1 MQGGRRM
8 KSYFRVTNISAHPFE
23 NTYVKRVLD
32 KIKSKL
38 HYDNPD
44 RHIHICDPFSNNK
57 TIRDQGS
64 NLITNDLNPNFDS
77 TYNLEANDF
86 GELMEREG
94 KLFDLVLFDPPY
106 SLRQLKDCYE
116 GIGKELPHW
125 QSQNMWGRCKDALA
139 SCVRPGGYV
148 ISFGWSS
155 HGFGKRRGFEKQEI
169 HNLEQSGKDGRYNIQ
184 IVIEKKIDNNLFAY
198 HSTD

>member
-1 MQGGRRM
+1 MSLENVIS
-8 KSYFRVTNISAHPFE
+8 SYKI
-23 NTYVKRVLD
+23 VKL
-32 KIKSKL
+32 KKQQIKSKL

-94 KLFDLVLFDPPY
+94 KLNGMVYVDCNFY
-106 SLRQLKDCYE
+106 SR
-116 GIGKELPHW
+116 
-125 QSQNMWGRCKDALA
+125 
-139 SCVRPGGYV
+139 V
-148 ISFGWSS
+148 IFCE
-155 HGFGKRRGFEKQEI
+155 HI
-169 HNLEQSGKDGRYNIQ
+169 
-184 IVIEKKIDNNLFAY
+184 
-198 HSTD
+198 T